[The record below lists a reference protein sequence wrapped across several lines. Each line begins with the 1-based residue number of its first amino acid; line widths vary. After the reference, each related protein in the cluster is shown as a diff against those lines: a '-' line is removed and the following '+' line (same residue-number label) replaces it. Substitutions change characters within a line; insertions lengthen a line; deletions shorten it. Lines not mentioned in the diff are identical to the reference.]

1 MKEELQQIANKHDME
16 LREVV
21 GVAKELLE
29 KIEEEMA
36 EFEVGDTVMTP
47 DGIGII
53 NHIQYEEVKV
63 YWVEVEVEMGT
74 LMNTITVP
82 KIKVYFKN
90 ELNRW

>member
-21 GVAKELLE
+21 EVAKELID

-47 DGIGII
+47 DGIGVIK
-53 NHIQYEEVKV
+53 HIQDKIIR
-63 YWVEVEVEMGT
+63 
-74 LMNTITVP
+74 MNFDKSCETFWQYGAKRQTN
-82 KIKVYFKN
+82 FN
-90 ELNRW
+90 WR

>member
-1 MKEELQQIANKHDME
+1 MKEELQQIANKHNME

-21 GVAKELLE
+21 GVARELID

-47 DGIGII
+47 DGIGVIK
-53 NHIQYEEVKV
+53 HIQDKGIEI
-63 YWVEVEVEMGT
+63 YWVDVEVEIGT
-74 LMNTITVP
+74 LMNTIT
-82 KIKVYFKN
+82 KKKTKVYFKN